1 MPTTKEVLTGK
12 VEGDYTGPTNYKT
25 PDGIVHQINKFHQ
38 PRNVIDDIHFG
49 CQSRDFIGVQLVGG
63 MGSGKTTLATFIAHE
78 LHKKHPYKI
87 VWIGKEQITNADAII
102 ENLTAE
108 PHIIIFD
115 DVSKALEGLPMDRKK
130 KIIQA
135 FLEIRHMK
143 GKQNARKVI
152 SIVNV
157 HHFYAWE
164 KTWRM
169 QNVFSI
175 FTEITNQ
182 EMIKVIKDQVNPRDF
197 HYVDKF
203 SKLSYQM
210 FFKNKFD
217 LQIAPKTTRTFITNH
232 PFRMA
237 LVTYAGRLKFMLYP
251 SSKCRLCERSAD
263 STKQLVSAKH
273 LVDVALSKYGA
284 SMSTIMKLE
293 CMSRGFKRAV
303 SKKYYCAHQDFYA
316 LMGKYSVSWEDLA
329 KELENRS
336 SYPKRTWNR
345 EKNTAN
351 ARNSPPREQVE
362 FIDAVINGN
371 LKEKPS
377 SDIVLSSEEE
387 E

>member
-1 MPTTKEVLTGK
+1 MPTTDEVQNGK
-12 VEGDYTGPTNYKT
+12 GTDEYTGPTNYKT
-25 PDGIVHQINKFHQ
+25 PDGVVHQINKFHQ
-38 PRNVIDDIHFG
+38 PRNVIDDIHYG

-63 MGSGKTTLATFIAHE
+63 MGSGKTTLATFMAHE
-78 LHKKHPYKI
+78 LHKKHPYKV
-87 VWIGKEQITNADAII
+87 VWIGKEQIINADSII
-102 ENLTAE
+102 ENLSAD

-135 FLEIRHMK
+135 FLEIRHMR

-251 SSKCRLCERSAD
+251 SSKCALCERSAD

-273 LVDVALSKYGA
+273 LVDVALEKYGA

-351 ARNSPPREQVE
+351 MRNSPPKEQVE
-362 FIDAVINGN
+362 FIDAVISGN
-371 LKEKPS
+371 LKQNPS
-377 SDIVLSSEEE
+377 KNIVMDED
-387 E
+387 

>member
-25 PDGIVHQINKFHQ
+25 PDGVVHQINKFHQ

-210 FFKNKFD
+210 FFKNKFE

-251 SSKCRLCERSAD
+251 SSKCSLCERSAD

-273 LVDVALSKYGA
+273 LVDVALEKYGA

-293 CMSRGFKRAV
+293 CMSRGYKKAV

-316 LMGKYSVSWEDLA
+316 LMGKYSVSWEDLS
-329 KELENRS
+329 KELEKRS

-345 EKNTAN
+345 EKNTTN
-351 ARNSPPREQVE
+351 VRNSPPREQVE

-371 LKEKPS
+371 LKQKPS
-377 SDIVLSSEEE
+377 ENIALIKEDEA
-387 E
+387 

>member
-1 MPTTKEVLTGK
+1 MPTLDEVQNGK
-12 VEGDYTGPTNYKT
+12 GGGDYHGPTNYKT
-25 PDGIVHQINKFHQ
+25 PDGKVHQINKFHQ
-38 PRNVIDDIHFG
+38 PRNVLDDIHYG
-49 CQSRDFIGVQLVGG
+49 CQSRDFIGIQLVGG
-63 MGSGKTTLATFIAHE
+63 MGSGKTTLATFLAHN
-78 LHKKHPYKI
+78 LMKKHPYKV
-87 VWIGKEQITNADAII
+87 VWIGKEQITNADKII
-102 ENLTAE
+102 EELSSE
-108 PHIIIFD
+108 DHIIIFD

-135 FLEIRHMK
+135 FLEIRHMR

-237 LVTYAGRLKFMLYP
+237 LVTYAGRLKFMLYHLD
-251 SSKCRLCERSAD
+251 KCALCERTAD
-263 STKQLVSAKH
+263 SGKTLVSAKH
-273 LVDVALSKYGA
+273 LVDVALEKYGA

-345 EKNTAN
+345 EKNIAN
-351 ARNSPPREQVE
+351 MRNSPPKEQVE
-362 FIDAVINGN
+362 FIDAVISGN
-371 LKEKPS
+371 LKQKPS
-377 SDIVLSSEEE
+377 NNIALDNEDED
-387 E
+387 

>member
-1 MPTTKEVLTGK
+1 MPTTDEVQNGK
-12 VEGDYTGPTNYKT
+12 GADEYTGPTNYKT

-87 VWIGKEQITNADAII
+87 VWIGKEQITNADSII
-102 ENLTAE
+102 ENLSAD

-135 FLEIRHMK
+135 FLEIRHMR

-251 SSKCRLCERSAD
+251 SSKCALCERSAD

-273 LVDVALSKYGA
+273 LVDVALEKYGA

-351 ARNSPPREQVE
+351 MRNSPPKEQVE
-362 FIDAVINGN
+362 FIDAVISGN
-371 LKEKPS
+371 LKQNPS
-377 SDIVLSSEEE
+377 KNIVMDED
-387 E
+387 

>member
-25 PDGIVHQINKFHQ
+25 PDGVVHQINKFHQ

-210 FFKNKFD
+210 FFKNKFE

-251 SSKCRLCERSAD
+251 SSKCALCERSSD

-329 KELENRS
+329 KELEHRS

-351 ARNSPPREQVE
+351 TRNSPPREQVE

>member
-1 MPTTKEVLTGK
+1 MPTTDEVQNGK
-12 VEGDYTGPTNYKT
+12 GADEYTGPTNYKT
-25 PDGIVHQINKFHQ
+25 PDGVVHQINKFHQ

-87 VWIGKEQITNADAII
+87 VWIGKEQITNADSII
-102 ENLTAE
+102 ENLSAD

-135 FLEIRHMK
+135 FLEIRHMR

-251 SSKCRLCERSAD
+251 SSKCALCERSAD

-273 LVDVALSKYGA
+273 LVDVALEKYGA

-351 ARNSPPREQVE
+351 MRNSPPKEQVE
-362 FIDAVINGN
+362 FIDAVISGN
-371 LKEKPS
+371 LLEKPS
-377 SDIVLSSEEE
+377 KNIVLSKEDEE
-387 E
+387 

>member
-12 VEGDYTGPTNYKT
+12 IDGGYTGPTNYKT
-25 PDGIVHQINKFHQ
+25 PDGVVHQINKFHQ

-87 VWIGKEQITNADAII
+87 VWIGKEQIINADSII
-102 ENLTAE
+102 ENLSAD

-251 SSKCRLCERSAD
+251 SSKCRLCERSSD

-293 CMSRGFKRAV
+293 CMSRGYKRAV

-329 KELENRS
+329 KELEHRS

-351 ARNSPPREQVE
+351 TRNSPPREQVE

-371 LKEKPS
+371 LKQKPS
-377 SDIVLSSEEE
+377 KDIVMLKEEE
-387 E
+387 A

>member
-25 PDGIVHQINKFHQ
+25 PDGVVHQINKFHQ

-87 VWIGKEQITNADAII
+87 VWIGKEQITNADVII
-102 ENLTAE
+102 ENLSAD

-251 SSKCRLCERSAD
+251 SSKCRLCERSTD

-273 LVDVALSKYGA
+273 LVDVALTKYGA

-293 CMSRGFKRAV
+293 CMSRGYKRAV
-303 SKKYYCAHQDFYA
+303 SRKYYCAHQDFYA

-329 KELENRS
+329 KELETRS

-351 ARNSPPREQVE
+351 TRNSPPREQVE

-371 LKEKPS
+371 LKQKPS
-377 SDIVLSSEEE
+377 SDIVLNLEDDE
-387 E
+387 

>member
-1 MPTTKEVLTGK
+1 MPTKEEVLGGTKTKGY
-12 VEGDYTGPTNYKT
+12 DGPTNYRT
-25 PDGIVHQINKFHQ
+25 PDGVVHQINKFHQ
-38 PRNVIDDIHFG
+38 PRNIIDDIHYG
-49 CQSRDFIGVQLVGG
+49 CQSRDFIGVQLIGG

-87 VWIGKEQITNADAII
+87 VWIGKNDIPHADKII
-102 ENLTAE
+102 NELTLE

-135 FLEIRHMK
+135 FLEIRHAK
-143 GKQNARKVI
+143 GKENARKVI
-152 SIVNV
+152 SLVNV

-182 EMIKVIKDQVNPRDF
+182 EMIKVIKDQVNGRDF

-210 FFKNKFD
+210 FFKNKFE
-217 LQIAPKTTRTFITNH
+217 LQIAPHVNRTFITNN

-251 SSKCRLCERSAD
+251 SSKCRLCEKNAD
-263 STKQLVSAKH
+263 STKRMIPAKH
-273 LVDVALSKYGA
+273 LVDIAMKRYGSA
-284 SMSTIMKLE
+284 MSTIMKLE

-303 SKKYYCAHQDFYA
+303 SKKQYCAHQDFYA
-316 LMGKYSVSWEDLA
+316 LMGQYAVSWEDLA
-329 KELENRS
+329 NELENRS
-336 SYPKRTWNR
+336 SYEKRSWNR
-345 EKNTAN
+345 LKTTPGS
-351 ARNSPPREQVE
+351 RNSPPKEQTE
-362 FIDAVINGN
+362 FIDDVMGKKVI
-371 LKEKPS
+371 EKPS
-377 SDIVLSSEEE
+377 ENIA
-387 E
+387 

>member
-1 MPTTKEVLTGK
+1 MPTTNEVLTGK
-12 VEGDYTGPTNYKT
+12 KSGDYTGPTNFKT
-25 PDGIVHQINKFHQ
+25 PDGVVHQINRFHQ
-38 PRNVIDDIHFG
+38 PRNVIDDIHYG

-87 VWIGKEQITNADAII
+87 VWIGKEQINNADQII
-102 ENLTAE
+102 QDLTAE

-135 FLEIRHMK
+135 FLEIRHMR
-143 GKQNARKVI
+143 GRQNARKVI

-182 EMIKVIKDQVNPRDF
+182 EMIKVIKDQVNPKDF

-210 FFKNKFD
+210 FFKNKFE
-217 LQIAPKTTRTFITNH
+217 LQISPGCNRTFITNH

-251 SSKCRLCERSAD
+251 SDKCGLCKRSSD

-273 LVDVALSKYGA
+273 LVDVALAKYGS

-293 CMSRGFKRAV
+293 CMSRGFKKAV
-303 SKKYYCAHQDFYA
+303 SKKYFCAHQDFYA

-329 KELENRS
+329 KELEHRS
-336 SYPKRTWNR
+336 SYPKRVWNR
-345 EKNTAN
+345 PKDTPNV
-351 ARNSPPREQVE
+351 RNSPPKEQVE
-362 FIDAVINGN
+362 FIDAVISGN

-377 SDIVLSSEEE
+377 KNIVLDSEDED
-387 E
+387 

>member
-1 MPTTKEVLTGK
+1 MPTLDEVQNGK
-12 VEGDYTGPTNYKT
+12 GGGDYTGPTNYKT
-25 PDGIVHQINKFHQ
+25 PDGKVHQINKFHQ
-38 PRNVIDDIHFG
+38 PRNVLDDIHFG
-49 CQSRDFIGVQLVGG
+49 CQYRDIIGVQLVGG
-63 MGSGKTTLATFIAHE
+63 MGSGKTTLATFIAHN
-78 LHKKHPYKI
+78 LQKKHPYKV
-87 VWIGKEQITNADAII
+87 VWIGKEQITNADKII
-102 ENLTAE
+102 EELSSE
-108 PHIIIFD
+108 DHIIIFD

-135 FLEIRHMK
+135 FLEIRHMR

-210 FFKNKFD
+210 FFKNKFE

-237 LVTYAGRLKFMLYP
+237 LVTYAGRLKFMLYHLD
-251 SSKCRLCERSAD
+251 KCGLCERTAD
-263 STKQLVSAKH
+263 SGKTLVSAKH
-273 LVDVALSKYGA
+273 LVDVALEKYGA

-351 ARNSPPREQVE
+351 MRNSPPKEQVE
-362 FIDAVINGN
+362 FIDAVIQGN
-371 LKEKPS
+371 LKQKPS
-377 SDIVLSSEEE
+377 NNIALNNEDED
-387 E
+387 